1 MTGNVTGNVK
11 KILIIGGG
19 FSGMTAALRFA
30 EQGQQVELLE
40 IDADWRSYGAG
51 ISLHGATLRV
61 IKQLGLID
69 AFLAQGAASDGV
81 EMRGP
86 DDAVLFTMPTPRVA
100 GPEVPGGAGILRPA
114 LARVLSDAVRRH
126 NVKLRLG
133 QSFTR
138 IEESGDQVHVTFDD
152 GTRDSYDLVVGADG
166 VYSSVRKAVF
176 ADAPVPKFIGQSVWR
191 AVLPRPEGINTVAM
205 WMGPRLKAGM
215 NVVNDDQVYL
225 FLTEDRATN
234 EFVPAE
240 TQLEALR
247 ALLRRF
253 ASPILQQAATDL
265 HEGSQ
270 INYRPL
276 EQLLLPRPWYR
287 GRVVLIGDAVHATT
301 PHLAAGACIGIEDGV
316 VLAQA
321 IAEASTIPEALNAYE
336 ARRWERCR
344 MVVENSGKLAEI
356 EVSGGDRAA
365 HAAIMKE
372 SMIALA
378 QPI

>member
-1 MTGNVTGNVK
+1 
-11 KILIIGGG
+11 
-19 FSGMTAALRFA
+19 MTAALRFA

-114 LARVLSDAVRRH
+114 LARILSDAVRRQ

-133 QSFTR
+133 QSFTK
-138 IEESGDQVHVTFDD
+138 IEESGEAVHVSFDD

-176 ADAPVPKFIGQSVWR
+176 ADAPMPKFIGQSVWR
-191 AVLPRPEGINTVAM
+191 AVLPRPKGINTVAM

-215 NVVNDDQVYL
+215 NVVNADQVYL

-234 EFVPAE
+234 DFVAPE

-253 ASPILQQAATDL
+253 PSPILQQVATDL

-301 PHLAAGACIGIEDGV
+301 PHLAAGACIGIEDGI

-321 IAEASTIPEALNAYE
+321 IADALTIPEALDAYE

-344 MVVENSGKLAEI
+344 MVVENSG
-356 EVSGGDRAA
+356 
-365 HAAIMKE
+365 
-372 SMIALA
+372 
-378 QPI
+378 